1 MTFTK
6 ELIAPCGINCAVC
19 LAYLR
24 EKNTCAGCLG
34 PDEEKR
40 PSCRVCKKKTCE
52 EHAKAE
58 FTYCFECPKFPCR
71 NLKDL
76 EKRYTTKY
84 NYSPITTLNQIKE
97 KGFEAFLAS
106 EEEKWKCKNCGATL
120 CVHRDKCLQCGE
132 KYR

>member
-1 MTFTK
+1 MPFTK
-6 ELIAPCGINCAVC
+6 DLIAPCGINCGVC

-24 EKNTCAGCLG
+24 DKNSCSGCLG

-58 FTYCFECPKFPCR
+58 FTYCFECPKFPCKAM
-71 NLKDL
+71 KDL

-84 NYSPITTLNQIKE
+84 HYSPITTLNKIKE
-97 KGFEAFLAS
+97 EGFDAFLAR

-120 CVHRDKCLQCGE
+120 CVHRETCLKCGAEC
-132 KYR
+132 R